1 MTERRRH
8 TGPEGSEERGAGVTE
23 VRAAGITP
31 VVMPKWGLSMKEG
44 KVVGWLVADGDD
56 IAVGTELM
64 DVETDKINGSVEAT
78 DAGRLRRR
86 VAEDGHTYPVKA
98 LLGVLADEAVSD
110 EDIDAF
116 IAGYVVPADDE
127 EDEDGGGYDVA
138 EVDGIRVRYSRQGTG
153 DKTVVLLHGFGGD
166 LDNWLF
172 NLGPLAAVAD
182 VVALDLPGHGQ
193 SDIALPG
200 PSVEA
205 LAGFV
210 AAFLDRLGIGRAHLV
225 GHSLGAAVAAQLAL
239 DRPERVAGLVLVAP
253 AGFGPEIN
261 MEYIDGF
268 VRASG
273 KKDLKGVL
281 GQLFADES
289 LVTRSLVDGVL
300 RYKRLDGVGNLLES
314 LSAGVFPDG
323 RQAAQPGRTLDARSV
338 PVTVV
343 WGGDDRVI
351 PAAHADAAPEGATVV
366 VLEKAG
372 HMVQMERAGE
382 VNELLL
388 AQLT

>member
-1 MTERRRH
+1 M
-8 TGPEGSEERGAGVTE
+8 P
-23 VRAAGITP
+23 AGITP

-44 KVVGWLVADGDD
+44 KVVGWLVADGED

-64 DVETDKINGSVEAT
+64 DVETDKINGAVEAA

-86 VAEDGHTYPVKA
+86 VAEEGRTYPVKA
-98 LLGVLADEAVSD
+98 LLGVLADETVSD
-110 EDIDAF
+110 EEIDAF
-116 IAGYVVPADDE
+116 VGSYVVPADDE
-127 EDEDGGGYDVA
+127 DGEAEGGYDAV
-138 EVDGIRVRYSRQGTG
+138 EVDGIRVRYSRQGSGGATA
-153 DKTVVLLHGFGGD
+153 VLLNGFGGD

-172 NLGPLAAVAD
+172 NTAPLAAVAD

-205 LAGFV
+205 LAAFV
-210 AAFLDRLGIGRAHLV
+210 AAFLDRLDIRRAHLV

-239 DRPERVAGLVLVAP
+239 DHPERAAGLVLVAP

-261 MEYIDGF
+261 MDYIDGF
-268 VRASG
+268 VRAAG
-273 KKDLKGVL
+273 KKDLKAVL

-289 LVTRSLVDGVL
+289 LVTRPLVDGVL
-300 RYKRLDGVGNLLES
+300 RYKRLYGVCELLET
-314 LSAGVFPDG
+314 LAAGLFPAG
-323 RQAAQPGRTLDARSV
+323 RQAAQPGRSLDPRSV

-343 WGGDDRVI
+343 WGSDDRVI
-351 PAAHADAAPEGATVV
+351 PVAHADAVPDGATVV

-382 VNELLL
+382 VNELVL
-388 AQLT
+388 AQLG

>member
-1 MTERRRH
+1 
-8 TGPEGSEERGAGVTE
+8 
-23 VRAAGITP
+23 
-31 VVMPKWGLSMKEG
+31 MPKWGLSMKEG
-44 KVVGWLVADGDD
+44 KVVGWLVADGND

-64 DVETDKINGSVEAT
+64 DVETDKINGTVEAT

-86 VAEDGHTYPVKA
+86 VAEEGHTYPVKA

-110 EDIDAF
+110 GDIDAF

-127 EDEDGGGYDVA
+127 EGDE
-138 EVDGIRVRYSRQGTG
+138 EVYAFTEVQGIKVRYSRQGSPDG
-153 DKTVVLLHGFGGD
+153 KTVVLLHGFGGD

-172 NLGPLAAVAD
+172 NVTPLAAVAD

-210 AAFLDRLGIGRAHLV
+210 AAFLDQLGIGRAHLV

-239 DRPERVAGLVLVAP
+239 DHPERVAGLVLIAP

-300 RYKRLDGVGNLLES
+300 RYKRLDGVGELLES

-323 RQAAQPGRTLDARSV
+323 RQAAQPGPRLDARSV

-351 PAAHADAAPEGATVV
+351 PAAHADAAPDGATVV
-366 VLEKAG
+366 VLEKVG

>member
-1 MTERRRH
+1 MT
-8 TGPEGSEERGAGVTE
+8 AGE
-23 VRAAGITP
+23 GITP

-44 KVVGWLVADGDD
+44 KVVNWLVADGED

-64 DVETDKINGSVEAT
+64 DVETDKINGTVEAP
-78 DAGRLRRR
+78 DAGRLRRL
-86 VAEDGHTYPVKA
+86 VAEEGQTYPVKA
-98 LLGVLADEAVSD
+98 LLGVLADETVSD
-110 EDIDAF
+110 ADIDAF
-116 IAGYVVPADDE
+116 IAGYVVPVDE
-127 EDEDGGGYDVA
+127 EESDEDVYAFA
-138 EVDGIRVRYSRQGTG
+138 EVQGIKVRYSRQGSPDG
-153 DKTVVLLHGFGGD
+153 KTVVLLHGFGGD

-172 NLGPLAAVAD
+172 NMGPLAAAAD

-193 SDIALPG
+193 SAVTMPA

-210 AAFLDRLGIGRAHLV
+210 SAFLDELGVERAHLV

-239 DRPERVAGLVLVAP
+239 DQPERVAGLVLVAP

-261 MEYIDGF
+261 MDYIDGF
-268 VRASG
+268 VGAAG
-273 KKDLKGVL
+273 KKDLKPVL
-281 GQLFADES
+281 AQLFADES

-300 RYKRLDGVGNLLES
+300 RYKRLDGVGDLLAA
-314 LSAGVFPDG
+314 LANGVFPDG
-323 RQAAQPGRTLDARSV
+323 RQAAQPGLHLDPGRV
-338 PVTVV
+338 PVTAV
-343 WGGDDRVI
+343 WGSDDQVI
-351 PAAHADAAPEGATVV
+351 PVAHADAVPDGATVV

-382 VNELLL
+382 VNELLV

>member
-1 MTERRRH
+1 MT
-8 TGPEGSEERGAGVTE
+8 GAEPPGDTP
-23 VRAAGITP
+23 APPGITP

-44 KVVGWLVADGDD
+44 KVVCWLVDDGAD

-64 DVETDKINGSVEAT
+64 DVETDKINGTVEAT

-86 VAEDGHTYPVKA
+86 VAEEGHTYPVKA

-110 EDIDAF
+110 GDIDAF
-116 IAGYVVPADDE
+116 IAGYVVPAEDE
-127 EDEDGGGYDVA
+127 EGEEGGGYDVV

-153 DKTVVLLHGFGGD
+153 ERTVVLLHGFGGD

-172 NLGPLAAVAD
+172 NVTPLAAVAD

-193 SDIALPG
+193 SDIALPA

-205 LAGFV
+205 LAGFG
-210 AAFLDRLGIGRAHLV
+210 AAFLDALGIGRAHLV

-239 DRPERVAGLVLVAP
+239 DHPERVAGLVLVAP

-273 KKDLKGVL
+273 KKDLKVVL
-281 GQLFADES
+281 AQLFADES

-300 RYKRLDGVGNLLES
+300 RYKRLDGVGDLLES
-314 LSAGVFPDG
+314 LAAGVFPDG
-323 RQAAQPGRTLDARSV
+323 RQAAEPGRRLDARSV

-351 PAAHADAAPEGATVV
+351 PAAHAAAAPDGATVV

-372 HMVQMERAGE
+372 HMVQMERSGE

>member
-1 MTERRRH
+1 MT
-8 TGPEGSEERGAGVTE
+8 PAG
-23 VRAAGITP
+23 GITP

-44 KVVGWLVADGDD
+44 KVVTWLVADGAD

-64 DVETDKINGSVEAT
+64 DVETDKINGAVEAT
-78 DAGRLRRR
+78 DAGHLRRR
-86 VAEDGHTYPVKA
+86 VAEEGHTYPVKA
-98 LLGVLADEAVSD
+98 LLGVLADATVS
-110 EDIDAF
+110 EEEVDAF
-116 IAGYVVPADDE
+116 IAGYVVPLDE
-127 EDEDGGGYDVA
+127 EDGEAGGGYESV

-153 DKTVVLLHGFGGD
+153 DRTIVLIHGFGGD

-172 NLGPLAAVAD
+172 NVGPLSARAE
-182 VVALDLPGHGQ
+182 VVALDLPGHGE
-193 SDIALPG
+193 SAITLPG
-200 PSVEA
+200 TTVEA

-210 AAFLDRLGIGRAHLV
+210 AAFLNQLGIGRCHLA

-239 DRPERVAGLVLVAP
+239 DHPDQVAGLVLIAP
-253 AGFGPEIN
+253 AGFGPDIN

-268 VRASG
+268 VQAAG

-289 LVTRSLVDGVL
+289 LVTRALVDGVL
-300 RYKRLDGVGNLLES
+300 RYKRLDGVSELLGS
-314 LSAGVFPDG
+314 LAAGLFPEG
-323 RQAAQPGRTLDARSV
+323 RQAAEPGRRLDARSI

-343 WGGDDRVI
+343 WGGDDEVI
-351 PAAHADAAPEGATVV
+351 PAAHADAAPEGAAVV

-388 AQLT
+388 TQLG

>member
-1 MTERRRH
+1 
-8 TGPEGSEERGAGVTE
+8 
-23 VRAAGITP
+23 
-31 VVMPKWGLSMKEG
+31 
-44 KVVGWLVADGDD
+44 
-56 IAVGTELM
+56 
-64 DVETDKINGSVEAT
+64 VEAT
-78 DAGRLRRR
+78 DAGRLRRL
-86 VAEDGHTYPVKA
+86 VAEEGQTYPVKA
-98 LLGVLADEAVSD
+98 LLGVLADETVSD
-110 EDIDAF
+110 ADIDAF
-116 IAGYVVPADDE
+116 IAGYVVPIDE
-127 EDEDGGGYDVA
+127 EEGDEDVYTFA
-138 EVDGIRVRYSRQGTG
+138 EVQGVKVRYSRQGSPDG
-153 DKTVVLLHGFGGD
+153 KTVVLIHGFGGD

-172 NLGPLAAVAD
+172 NMGPLSAVAD

-193 SDIALPG
+193 STVTSPA

-210 AAFLDRLGIGRAHLV
+210 AAFLDGLGVERVHLV

-239 DRPERVAGLVLVAP
+239 DQPERVAGLVLVAP
-253 AGFGPEIN
+253 AGFGPDIN

-268 VRASG
+268 VRAAG
-273 KKDLKGVL
+273 KKDLKAVL

-300 RYKRLDGVGNLLES
+300 RYKRLDGVGDLLAA
-314 LSAGVFPDG
+314 LAAGVFPDG
-323 RQAAQPGRTLDARSV
+323 RQAAQPGLRLDPGRL

-343 WGGDDRVI
+343 WGSDDRVI
-351 PAAHADAAPEGATVV
+351 PVAHADAVPDGASVV

-382 VNELLL
+382 VNELLV

>member
-1 MTERRRH
+1 MT
-8 TGPEGSEERGAGVTE
+8 PAEG
-23 VRAAGITP
+23 IMP

-44 KVVGWLVADGDD
+44 KVVSWLVADGDD

-64 DVETDKINGSVEAT
+64 DVETDKINGTVEAT

-86 VAEDGHTYPVKA
+86 VAEEGRTYPVKA
-98 LLGVLADEAVSD
+98 LLGVLAGEAVSD
-110 EDIDAF
+110 EDVDAF
-116 IAGYVVPADDE
+116 IAGYVVPADE
-127 EDEDGGGYDVA
+127 EEGEDGGGYEFVD
-138 EVDGIRVRYSRQGTG
+138 VDGIRIRYSRQGSG
-153 DKTVVLLHGFGGD
+153 AATVILLHGFGGD
-166 LDNWLF
+166 VDNWLF
-172 NLGPLAAVAD
+172 NVGPLAAVAD

-193 SDIALPG
+193 SDVALPG

-205 LAGFV
+205 LATFV

-239 DRPERVAGLVLVAP
+239 DHPGRVAGLALVAP

-268 VRASG
+268 VGAAG
-273 KKDLKGVL
+273 KKELKVVL

-300 RYKRLDGVGNLLES
+300 RYKRLDGVGELLEA
-314 LSAGVFPDG
+314 LAAGVFPGG
-323 RQAAQPGRTLDARSV
+323 RQAAQPGRSLDPRSV
-338 PVTVV
+338 PVAVV
-343 WGGDDRVI
+343 WGSDDRVI
-351 PAAHADAAPEGATVV
+351 PVAHADAVPEGAAVV

-382 VNELLL
+382 VNELLV
-388 AQLT
+388 AQLG

>member
-1 MTERRRH
+1 MN
-8 TGPEGSEERGAGVTE
+8 PE
-23 VRAAGITP
+23 GITP

-44 KVVGWLVADGDD
+44 KVVNLLVAGGDE

-64 DVETDKINGSVEAT
+64 DVETDKINGTVEAT
-78 DAGRLRRR
+78 DAGRLRRI
-86 VAEDGHTYPVKA
+86 VAEEGQTYPVKA
-98 LLGVLADEAVSD
+98 LLGVLADETVSD
-110 EDIDAF
+110 ADIDAF
-116 IAGYVVPADDE
+116 IAGYVVPVD
-127 EDEDGGGYDVA
+127 EDEDAEDVYA
-138 EVDGIRVRYSRQGTG
+138 FTEVDGIKVRYSRQGSP
-153 DKTVVLLHGFGGD
+153 DDRTVVLLHGFGGD

-172 NLGPLAAVAD
+172 NLGPLAEVAD

-193 SDIALPG
+193 SAVSLPAA
-200 PSVEA
+200 SVEG

-210 AAFLDRLGIGRAHLV
+210 AAFLDGVGVRRAVLA

-239 DRPERVAGLVLVAP
+239 DQPERVAGLVLVAP

-261 MEYIDGF
+261 MDYINGF
-268 VRASG
+268 VGAAG
-273 KKDLKGVL
+273 KKDLKVVL
-281 GQLFADES
+281 SQLFADES

-300 RYKRLDGVGNLLES
+300 RYKRLDGVGDLLAA
-314 LSAGVFPDG
+314 LAAGVFPDG
-323 RQAAQPGRTLDARSV
+323 RQAAQPGLRLDPASL

-343 WGGDDRVI
+343 WGSDDRVI
-351 PAAHADAAPEGATVV
+351 PVAHADAVPDGAAVV

>member
-1 MTERRRH
+1 MTSPD
-8 TGPEGSEERGAGVTE
+8 TGVTP
-23 VRAAGITP
+23 APPGITP

-44 KVVGWLVADGDD
+44 KVVSWLVADGED

-64 DVETDKINGSVEAT
+64 DVETDKINGTVEAT

-86 VAEDGHTYPVKA
+86 VAEEGQTYRVKA
-98 LLGVLADEAVSD
+98 LLGVLADDAVSD
-110 EDIDAF
+110 ADIDAF
-116 IAGYVVPADDE
+116 IAGYVVPVDE
-127 EDEDGGGYDVA
+127 EEGEEDVYA
-138 EVDGIRVRYSRQGTG
+138 FLEVDGIRVRYSRQGASDG
-153 DKTVVLLHGFGGD
+153 KTVVLLHGFGGD

-193 SDIALPG
+193 SDITLPA
-200 PSVEA
+200 PSVEG
-205 LAGFV
+205 LAAFV
-210 AAFLDRLGIGRAHLV
+210 SAFLDQLDIGQAHMV
-225 GHSLGAAVAAQLAL
+225 GHSVGAAVAAQLAL
-239 DRPERVAGLVLVAP
+239 DQPERVAGLALVAP

-261 MEYIDGF
+261 MDYIDGF
-268 VRASG
+268 VRAAG
-273 KKDLKGVL
+273 KKDLKPVL

-300 RYKRLDGVGNLLES
+300 RYKRLDGVSDLLATLAE
-314 LSAGVFPDG
+314 AVFPGG
-323 RQAAQPGRTLDARSV
+323 RQAAQPGLRLDPGRL

-343 WGGDDRVI
+343 WGSDDRVI
-351 PAAHADAAPEGATVV
+351 PVAHADAVPDGAAVV

>member
-1 MTERRRH
+1 MT
-8 TGPEGSEERGAGVTE
+8 SE
-23 VRAAGITP
+23 GITP

-44 KVVGWLVADGDD
+44 KVVNWLVADGED

-64 DVETDKINGSVEAT
+64 DVETDKINGTVEAP
-78 DAGRLRRR
+78 DAGRLRRL
-86 VAEDGHTYPVKA
+86 VAEEGQTYPVKA
-98 LLGVLADEAVSD
+98 LLGVLADETVSD
-110 EDIDAF
+110 ADVDAF
-116 IAGYVVPADDE
+116 IAGYIVPIDE
-127 EDEDGGGYDVA
+127 EEGEEELYA
-138 EVDGIRVRYSRQGTG
+138 FTEVDGIRVRYSRQGSPG
-153 DKTVVLLHGFGGD
+153 GKAVVLLHGFGGD

-172 NLGPLAAVAD
+172 NIGPLSGVAD
-182 VVALDLPGHGQ
+182 VIALDLPGHGQ
-193 SDIALPG
+193 SAVSLPA

-210 AAFLDRLGIGRAHLV
+210 ADFLDGLGVGRAHLV

-239 DRPERVAGLVLVAP
+239 DQPQRVAGLVLVAP

-261 MEYIDGF
+261 MGYIDGF
-268 VRASG
+268 VGAAG
-273 KKDLKGVL
+273 KKDLKPVL
-281 GQLFADES
+281 VQLFADES

-300 RYKRLDGVGNLLES
+300 RYKRLDGVGDLLAA
-314 LSAGVFPDG
+314 LAAGAFPDG
-323 RQAAQPGRTLDARSV
+323 HQAAQPGLRLDPAKV

-343 WGGDDRVI
+343 WGTDDRVI
-351 PAAHADAAPEGATVV
+351 PVAHADAVPDGAAVV

>member
-1 MTERRRH
+1 MTSAD
-8 TGPEGSEERGAGVTE
+8 TGGSPAPP
-23 VRAAGITP
+23 GITP

-44 KVVGWLVADGDD
+44 KVVNWLVADGEE

-64 DVETDKINGSVEAT
+64 DVETDKINGTVEAT
-78 DAGRLRRR
+78 DAGRLRRL
-86 VAEDGHTYPVKA
+86 VAEEGQTYPVKA
-98 LLGVLADEAVSD
+98 LLGVLADETVSD
-110 EDIDAF
+110 ADIDAF
-116 IAGYVVPADDE
+116 IASYVVPVDE
-127 EDEDGGGYDVA
+127 EEDAEDAYA
-138 EVDGIRVRYSRQGTG
+138 FTEVDGIKVRYSRQGSPDGT
-153 DKTVVLLHGFGGD
+153 TVVLLHGFGGD

-172 NLGPLAAVAD
+172 NMGPLAAVAD

-193 SDIALPG
+193 SAVTLPA

-210 AAFLDRLGIGRAHLV
+210 AAFLDGLGVERAHLV

-239 DRPERVAGLVLVAP
+239 DQPERVAGLVLVAP

-261 MEYIDGF
+261 MDYISGF
-268 VRASG
+268 VGAAG
-273 KKDLKGVL
+273 KKDLKVVL

-289 LVTRSLVDGVL
+289 LVTRSLIDGVL
-300 RYKRLDGVGNLLES
+300 RYKRLDGVGDLLAA
-314 LSAGVFPDG
+314 LAAGVFPDG
-323 RQAAQPGRTLDARSV
+323 RQAAQPGLRLDPARL

-343 WGGDDRVI
+343 WGSDDRVI
-351 PAAHADAAPEGATVV
+351 PVAHADAVPDGAAVV

>member
-1 MTERRRH
+1 MT
-8 TGPEGSEERGAGVTE
+8 
-23 VRAAGITP
+23 AGITP

-44 KVVGWLVADGDD
+44 KVVGWLVGDGDD
-56 IAVGTELM
+56 IDVGTELM
-64 DVETDKINGSVEAT
+64 DVETDKINGTVEAT

-86 VAEDGHTYPVKA
+86 VAEEGHTYRVKA

-127 EDEDGGGYDVA
+127 EGEEGGGYAFV

-153 DKTVVLLHGFGGD
+153 EKTVVLLHGFGGD

-172 NLGPLAAVAD
+172 NVGPLAAVAD
-182 VVALDLPGHGQ
+182 VVALDLPGHGE
-193 SDIALPG
+193 SAIALPG

-210 AAFLDRLGIGRAHLV
+210 AAFLDALGIDRCHLA
-225 GHSLGAAVAAQLAL
+225 GHSLGAAVAAQLTL
-239 DRPERVAGLVLVAP
+239 DRPDRVAGLVLVAP
-253 AGFGPEIN
+253 AGLGPEIN

-273 KKDLKGVL
+273 KKELKGVL
-281 GQLFADES
+281 AQLFADES

-300 RYKRLDGVGNLLES
+300 RYKRLDGVGGLLEA
-314 LSAGVFPDG
+314 LSAGVFPGG
-323 RQAAQPGRTLDARSV
+323 RQATQPGRRLDARSV

-351 PAAHADAAPEGATVV
+351 PAAHADAAPDGATVV

>member
-1 MTERRRH
+1 MT
-8 TGPEGSEERGAGVTE
+8 
-23 VRAAGITP
+23 AAEGITP

-44 KVVGWLVADGDD
+44 KVVGWLVDDGAD

-64 DVETDKINGSVEAT
+64 DVETDKINGTVEAT

-86 VAEDGHTYPVKA
+86 VAEEGHTYPVKA
-98 LLGVLADEAVSD
+98 LLGVLADETVSD
-110 EDIDAF
+110 DDIDAF
-116 IAGYVVPADDE
+116 IAGYVVPA
-127 EDEDGGGYDVA
+127 EDEDTEAGGGYDHV
-138 EVDGIRVRYSRQGTG
+138 EVDGIRVRYSRQGEG
-153 DKTVVLLHGFGGD
+153 GKTVVLLHGFGGD

-172 NLGPLAAVAD
+172 NVGPLAAKAD
-182 VVALDLPGHGQ
+182 VVALDLPGHGE
-193 SDIALPG
+193 SAISLPG
-200 PSVEA
+200 SSVEA

-210 AAFLDRLGIGRAHLV
+210 MAFVDQLGIGRCHLA
-225 GHSLGAAVAAQLAL
+225 GHSLGAAIAAQVAL
-239 DRPERVAGLVLVAP
+239 DHPDRVAGLVLIAP
-253 AGFGPEIN
+253 AGFGPDIN

-273 KKDLKGVL
+273 KRELKAVL

-289 LVTRSLVDGVL
+289 LVTRALVDGVL
-300 RYKRLDGVGNLLES
+300 RYKRLDGVSELLGS
-314 LSAGVFPDG
+314 LAAGLFPDG
-323 RQAAQPGRTLDARSV
+323 RQASEPGRRLDARSV

-388 AQLT
+388 AQLG

>member
-1 MTERRRH
+1 MTADS
-8 TGPEGSEERGAGVTE
+8 TGGTPPPPGGM
-23 VRAAGITP
+23 TP

-44 KVVGWLVADGDD
+44 KVVNWLVADGDE

-64 DVETDKINGSVEAT
+64 DVETDKINGTVEAP
-78 DAGRLRRR
+78 DAGRLRRL
-86 VAEDGHTYPVKA
+86 VAEEGQTYPVKA
-98 LLGVLADEAVSD
+98 LLGVLADETVSD
-110 EDIDAF
+110 ADIDAF
-116 IAGYVVPADDE
+116 IAGYVVPVD
-127 EDEDGGGYDVA
+127 EDEDDEDVYA
-138 EVDGIRVRYSRQGTG
+138 YTEVAGIKVRYSRQGSPDG
-153 DKTVVLLHGFGGD
+153 KTVVLLHGFGGD

-172 NLGPLAAVAD
+172 NLGPLAAVGD

-193 SDIALPG
+193 SAVTLPG
-200 PSVEA
+200 ASVEA

-210 AAFLDRLGIGRAHLV
+210 AAFLDGLGVARAHLV

-239 DRPERVAGLVLVAP
+239 DQPERVAGLVLVAP

-268 VRASG
+268 VRAAG
-273 KKDLKGVL
+273 KKDLKPVL
-281 GQLFADES
+281 TQLFADES
-289 LVTRSLVDGVL
+289 LVTRSLIDGVL
-300 RYKRLDGVGNLLES
+300 RYKRLDGVGDLLAA
-314 LSAGVFPDG
+314 LAAGVFPDG
-323 RQAAQPGRTLDARSV
+323 RQAARPGLRLDPARL

-343 WGGDDRVI
+343 WGSDDRVI
-351 PAAHADAAPEGATVV
+351 PVAHADAVPDGAAVV

-388 AQLT
+388 AQLS

>member
-1 MTERRRH
+1 
-8 TGPEGSEERGAGVTE
+8 
-23 VRAAGITP
+23 
-31 VVMPKWGLSMKEG
+31 MKEG
-44 KVVGWLVADGDD
+44 KVVGWLVGDGED
-56 IAVGTELM
+56 IDVGTELM
-64 DVETDKINGSVEAT
+64 DVETDKINGTVEAT

-86 VAEDGHTYPVKA
+86 VAEEGHTYRVKA

-127 EDEDGGGYDVA
+127 EGEEGGGYDFV

-153 DKTVVLLHGFGGD
+153 DRTVVLLHGFGGD

-172 NLGPLAAVAD
+172 NVGPLVAVAD
-182 VVALDLPGHGQ
+182 VVALDLPGHGE
-193 SDIALPG
+193 SAIALPG

-210 AAFLDRLGIGRAHLV
+210 AAFLEALGIRRAHLV
-225 GHSLGAAVAAQLAL
+225 GHSLGAAVATQLTL
-239 DRPERVAGLVLVAP
+239 DHPGLVAGLVLVAP
-253 AGFGPEIN
+253 AGLGPEIN

-273 KKDLKGVL
+273 KKDLKAAL
-281 GQLFADES
+281 ALLFADES
-289 LVTRSLVDGVL
+289 MVTRSLVDGVL
-300 RYKRLDGVGNLLES
+300 RYKRLDGVGGLLES
-314 LSAGVFPDG
+314 LSAGVFPGG
-323 RQAAQPGRTLDARSV
+323 RQAAQPGRRLDARSV

-351 PAAHADAAPEGATVV
+351 PSAHADAAPEGATVV
-366 VLEKAG
+366 VLAKAG
-372 HMVQMERAGE
+372 HMVQMEQAAE

>member
-1 MTERRRH
+1 M
-8 TGPEGSEERGAGVTE
+8 P
-23 VRAAGITP
+23 AGITP

-44 KVVGWLVADGDD
+44 KVVDWLVADGEE

-64 DVETDKINGSVEAT
+64 DVETDKINGAVEAT
-78 DAGRLRRR
+78 DAGRLRRL
-86 VAEDGHTYPVKA
+86 VAEEGRTYPVKA
-98 LLGVLADEAVSD
+98 LLGVLADETVSD
-110 EDIDAF
+110 EEIDAF
-116 IAGYVVPADDE
+116 IGSYVVPADDE
-127 EDEDGGGYDVA
+127 DGEAEGGYDVL
-138 EVDGIRVRYSRQGTG
+138 EVDGIRVRYSRQGSGGATA
-153 DKTVVLLHGFGGD
+153 VLLHGFGGD

-200 PSVEA
+200 ASVEA
-205 LAGFV
+205 LAAFV
-210 AAFLDRLGIGRAHLV
+210 VAFLDRLDIRRAHLV

-239 DRPERVAGLVLVAP
+239 DHPERVAGLVLVAP
-253 AGFGPEIN
+253 AGFGPEIK
-261 MEYIDGF
+261 MDYIDGF
-268 VRASG
+268 VRAAG
-273 KKDLKGVL
+273 KKDLKAVL

-289 LVTRSLVDGVL
+289 LVSRPLVDGVL
-300 RYKRLDGVGNLLES
+300 RYKRLDGVGELLET
-314 LSAGVFPDG
+314 LAAGLFPAG
-323 RQAAQPGRTLDARSV
+323 RQAAQPGRRLDPRSV

-343 WGGDDRVI
+343 WGSDDRVI
-351 PAAHADAAPEGATVV
+351 PVAHADAVPGGATVV

-388 AQLT
+388 AQLG